1 MENATPNNLAET
13 LAQELKKPFEFEG
26 CYEEL
31 EHVRRYAIPP
41 GWTIKEFDDEKLC
54 SIPRRKVATV
64 RLDSVNSFIE
74 YVSRHGTDNTTV
86 WVKADY
92 TAGKV
97 ELTAIVN
104 DHGPDESSL
113 DRDWRDHR
121 AYYAPAFSEEWKRW
135 KGNDKKPMSQAEFAT
150 FIGDNLADIAGGEQL
165 PSGADMLRMAL
176 DFEAKQDMRFKS
188 AIRLQSGGVDLS
200 FVQQED
206 TGTLEK
212 MKLFDRFSVG
222 IAVFWGDSAY
232 RVDARLR
239 YRVRE
244 GKLSFWYELIRADKV
259 LEAAAVA
266 IVAKIGTATNRTPF
280 FGNPFA
286 A

>member
-13 LAQELKKPFEFEG
+13 LARELKKPFEIAS
-26 CYEEL
+26 EEL
-31 EHVRRYAIPP
+31 AHVRRIALPP
-41 GWTIKEFDDEKLC
+41 GWTVKEIDDEKLREM
-54 SIPRRKVATV
+54 PRRKVAVV
-64 RLDSVNSFIE
+64 RHDSVESFSA
-74 YVSRHGTDNTTV
+74 YVLRHGTADSTL

-92 TAGKV
+92 TAGEVK
-97 ELTAIVN
+97 LTMIVN
-104 DHGPDESSL
+104 DHGPEPDCC
-113 DRDWRDHR
+113 DWRDHR

-135 KGNDKKPMSQAEFAT
+135 KSNDKKPMSQAEFAT
-150 FIGDNLADIAGGEQL
+150 FIEDNLADIAGGEQL

-222 IAVFWGDSAY
+222 IAVFWGDAAY

-266 IVAKIGTATNRTPF
+266 IVAKIGTATDRTPF

>member
-1 MENATPNNLAET
+1 MDNATPHNLAET
-13 LAQELKKPFEFEG
+13 LARELKKPFEIAS
-26 CYEEL
+26 EEPA
-31 EHVRRYAIPP
+31 HVRRIALPP
-41 GWTIKEFDDEKLC
+41 GWTIKEIDDEKLLEQ
-54 SIPRRKVATV
+54 PRRKVAVV
-64 RLDSVNSFIE
+64 RLDSVDSFVD
-74 YVSRHGTDNTTV
+74 YVLRHGTCDSTL

-97 ELTAIVN
+97 EVTAIVN
-104 DHGPDESSL
+104 DHGPDYE

-121 AYYAPAFSEEWKRW
+121 AYFAPAFSEEWKRW
-135 KGNDKKPMSQAEFAT
+135 KSNDKKPMSQAEFAT
-150 FIGDNLADIAGGEQL
+150 FIEDNLADIAGGEQL

-188 AIRLQSGGVDLS
+188 ALRLQSGGVDLS

-222 IAVFWGDSAY
+222 IAVFWGDAAY

-266 IVAKIGTATNRTPF
+266 IVAKIGTATDRTPF